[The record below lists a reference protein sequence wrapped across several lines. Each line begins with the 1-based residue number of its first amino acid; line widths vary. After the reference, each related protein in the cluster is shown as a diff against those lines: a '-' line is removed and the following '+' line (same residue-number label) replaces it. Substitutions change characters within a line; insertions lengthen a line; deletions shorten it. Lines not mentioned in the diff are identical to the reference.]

1 MIRSMTGFGEAER
14 AAPVGVLRA
23 EIRSVNHR
31 HFSANLRVARGFER
45 YDGQIR
51 EWLRGLLSRGH
62 INFALRLERN
72 GGEDDGP
79 VALEVDRAKAR
90 QYLRALESLKSELG
104 LAGEIDIA
112 LLSRFGD
119 LIGPA
124 DESADVGFTADDVR
138 AVTEEAARATIV
150 MREEEGRRLAAD
162 LEGRLVAI
170 EQALGTVQERAPAR
184 LVVERDRM
192 RRVIAELLDGAA
204 IDEERIVRE
213 IALIAERWDISEE
226 IVRLRSHI
234 ELFRGYLQARA
245 EEPVGK
251 RLGFLIQEMNRET
264 NTIGSKANDAPIEHG
279 VIQIKDEIERL
290 REQVENIE

>member
-45 YDGQIR
+45 YDAQIR

-62 INFALRLERN
+62 INYALRLERN
-72 GGEDDGP
+72 GGEDEGV

-90 QYLRALESLKSELG
+90 QYLRALESLRDELG

-124 DESADVGFTADDVR
+124 DDGEGVGFTLEDVR
-138 AVTEEAARATIV
+138 AVTEDAARATIE
-150 MREEEGRRLAAD
+150 MREEEGKRLAAD
-162 LEGRLVAI
+162 LEGRLAAVETALAAI
-170 EQALGTVQERAPAR
+170 EERAPDR
-184 LVVERDRM
+184 LIVERNRM
-192 RRVIAELLDGAA
+192 RRVVADLLDGVV
-204 IDEERIVRE
+204 IDDERIARE

-234 ELFRGYLQARA
+234 ELFRGYLDARP